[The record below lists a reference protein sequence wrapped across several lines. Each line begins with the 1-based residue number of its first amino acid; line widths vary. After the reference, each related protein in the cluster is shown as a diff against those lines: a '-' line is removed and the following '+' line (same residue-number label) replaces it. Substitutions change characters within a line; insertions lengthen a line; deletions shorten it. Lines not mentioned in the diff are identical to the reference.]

1 MMSGSMASLMSPVL
15 RRCAVPAIRRADRT
29 VTGWT
34 ASGSYE
40 VTSRLSAGRRPASR
54 HVNAMTRG
62 QATWGS
68 DSPNDV
74 DNLTVNLVG
83 YKACVIVRQYGP
95 ELHAAIWTHVSCR
108 HTRKASARACR
119 Y

>member
-15 RRCAVPAIRRADRT
+15 RRCAVPAIRRTDRT

-62 QATWGS
+62 QPAWES
-68 DSPNDV
+68 DPPNDA
-74 DNLTVNLVG
+74 DNLTANFMAAG
-83 YKACVIVRQYGP
+83 RNEAAGP
-95 ELHAAIWTHVSCR
+95 SWWDDVL
-108 HTRKASARACR
+108 
-119 Y
+119 